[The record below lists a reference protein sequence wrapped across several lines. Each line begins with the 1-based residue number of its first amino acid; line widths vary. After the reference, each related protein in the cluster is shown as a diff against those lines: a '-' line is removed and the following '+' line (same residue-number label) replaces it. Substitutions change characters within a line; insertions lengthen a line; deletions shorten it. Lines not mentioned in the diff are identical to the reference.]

1 MISLPH
7 SRQITSLALAV
18 ISVQL
23 AAVLATG
30 NKGTSPAIDNVDGGY
45 VCSIQLPEPRY
56 RILERAW

>member
-1 MISLPH
+1 MISLPFR
-7 SRQITSLALAV
+7 RQITSLSLAV

-30 NKGTSPAIDNVDGGY
+30 NKDTSLVIDNVDGGY

-56 RILERAW
+56 